1 MIPFASQRGGG
12 QDLATHL
19 LNEYDNELAALDQLR
34 GAVASDLHGALKEWE
49 VLARTLTRCEKYLY
63 SLSINPDPRQKPL
76 TREQY
81 MDYIGRTEEALGLTG
96 QPRAVVFHTKYGREH
111 CHVVWSRIDAME
123 KKAVHLAF
131 DHEKLMRVT
140 RSFARDHDL
149 KLPPGYE
156 KSRGVSQETLYE
168 REQQRQTGLSKADH
182 MRHVTQ
188 AWQHSDNARSFV
200 QALSAQGYILATGKR
215 PYILVDI
222 YGGMNALP
230 KLIDDKEV
238 RTADIRKFL
247 ERDFPAGAL
256 PTVEEAQ
263 VLVARHRALL
273 EREMKADQRA
283 DGLAQLQHSQR
294 ERRTDI
300 TRTIRLLTNRQQA
313 QRQVLHGE
321 HRAQRSVLRH
331 GYLEDLRAERQ
342 ARYQN
347 RPTGLAAFL
356 GRVTGI
362 EHIRKILHRRDDA
375 KQLTR
380 YGEQL
385 KALQTEQR
393 WKEQAL
399 ERRLTL
405 QMQELTRRE
414 TAFEKLDRREL
425 AACLRDQRR
434 VFREQQRGGGDEMPS
449 LEHAA
454 RIEMRV
460 RRPVLDLIDAF
471 ERAVTRSPS
480 EAPDL
485 LSAFR
490 RAASRGEV
498 VERETRDTEPHAHGE
513 ELHPSISPD
522 NDGPHKPRDRG

>member
-1 MIPFASQRGGG
+1 LIPFASQRGGG
-12 QDLATHL
+12 QNLATHL
-19 LNEYDNELAALDQLR
+19 LNEYDNEIAALDQLR

-63 SLSINPDPRQKPL
+63 SLSINPDPRQGPL

-81 MDYIGRTEEALGLTG
+81 MDYIGRTEEALGLSG

-111 CHVVWSRIDAME
+111 CHVVWSRIDAQE

-140 RSFARDHDL
+140 RSFARDHGL

-156 KSRGVSQETLYE
+156 KSRGVGQESLYE

-188 AWQHSDNARSFV
+188 AWQHSDDARSFV
-200 QALSAQGYILATGKR
+200 QALSEKGYILATGKR

-247 ERDFPAGAL
+247 DRDFPTGSL

-263 VLVARHRALL
+263 ALVARHRALL
-273 EREMKADQRA
+273 ERELKADARA

-313 QRQVLHGE
+313 QRQALFGE

-331 GYLEDLRAERQ
+331 AHLEGMRAVRQ
-342 ARYQN
+342 ARHEN

-362 EHIRKILHRRDDA
+362 EHLRKVLHRRDDA
-375 KQLTR
+375 RRLSR
-380 YGEQL
+380 YGEQR
-385 KALQTEQR
+385 KALQIEQR

-399 ERRLTL
+399 ERRLKL
-405 QMQELTRRE
+405 QMQELTRQQ
-414 TAFEKLDRREL
+414 TAFKKLDRREL
-425 AACLRDQRR
+425 AAFLRDQRR
-434 VFREQQRGGGDEMPS
+434 TFREQQRANSDEMPS
-449 LEHAA
+449 LEPLA
-454 RIEMRV
+454 
-460 RRPVLDLIDAF
+460 
-471 ERAVTRSPS
+471 
-480 EAPDL
+480 
-485 LSAFR
+485 
-490 RAASRGEV
+490 GC
-498 VERETRDTEPHAHGE
+498 
-513 ELHPSISPD
+513 
-522 NDGPHKPRDRG
+522 

>member
-34 GAVASDLHGALKEWE
+34 GAVASDLHGAFKEWE

-63 SLSINPDPRQKPL
+63 SLSINPDPRQGQL
-76 TREQY
+76 THEQF

-156 KSRGVSQETLYE
+156 KSRDVGQESLYE
-168 REQQRQTGLSKADH
+168 REQQRQSGLSKADH

-188 AWQHSDNARSFV
+188 AWQHSDDARSFV
-200 QALSAQGYILATGKR
+200 QALSEKGYILATGKR
-215 PYILVDI
+215 PYVLVDI
-222 YGGMNALP
+222 YGGMNALA

-238 RTADIRKFL
+238 RTADLRKFL
-247 ERDFPAGAL
+247 ERDFPAAAL

-263 VLVARHRALL
+263 ALVARHSALL
-273 EREMKADQRA
+273 ERELKADARA

-313 QRQVLHGE
+313 QRQVLLGE

-331 GYLEDLRAERQ
+331 AYLEGVRAVRQ
-342 ARYQN
+342 ARHEN
-347 RPTGLAAFL
+347 RPTGLAAFI

-362 EHIRKILHRRDDA
+362 EHLRKVLHRRDDA
-375 KQLTR
+375 KRLTR
-380 YGEQL
+380 YAEQRKTL
-385 KALQTEQR
+385 KAEQR

-399 ERRLTL
+399 ERRLKL
-405 QMQELTRRE
+405 QMQELTRQE

-425 AACLRDQRR
+425 AAFLRDQRR
-434 VFREQQRGGGDEMPS
+434 AFREQQRGGDAMPS
-449 LEHAA
+449 LEHVA
-454 RIEMRV
+454 RIETRAH
-460 RRPVLDLIDAF
+460 RPVLDVIDMF
-471 ERAVTRSPS
+471 ERAVSRSPS
-480 EAPDL
+480 EPPDL
-485 LSAFR
+485 LAAFK
-490 RAASRGEV
+490 RAAKPDAEG
-498 VERETRDTEPHAHGE
+498 ERESGAATLERARPPDLP
-513 ELHPSISPD
+513 SPD
-522 NDGPHKPRDRG
+522 APERDR

>member
-12 QDLATHL
+12 QNLATHL
-19 LNEYDNELAALDQLR
+19 LNEYDNEVAALDQLR

-81 MDYIGRTEEALGLTG
+81 MDYIGRTEEALGLSG

-156 KSRGVSQETLYE
+156 KSRGAGQETLYE

-200 QALSAQGYILATGKR
+200 QALSEKGYILATGKR

-222 YGGMNALP
+222 YGGMNALA
-230 KLIDDKEV
+230 KLINDKEV

-247 ERDFPAGAL
+247 ERDFPAKSL

-263 VLVARHRALL
+263 ALVARHRALL
-273 EREMKADQRA
+273 ERELKADQRA

-294 ERRTDI
+294 DRRTDI
-300 TRTIRLLTNRQQA
+300 TRMIRLLSNRQQA
-313 QRQVLHGE
+313 QRQLLSGE

-331 GYLEDLRAERQ
+331 AHLEGVHAVRH
-342 ARYQN
+342 ARYEN

-362 EHIRKILHRRDDA
+362 ERVRHALQRREDA
-375 KQLTR
+375 KRHTR

-385 KALQTEQR
+385 KALRAEQR
-393 WKEQAL
+393 RKEQAL
-399 ERRLTL
+399 ERRLKL
-405 QMQELTRRE
+405 QMQELTRRQS
-414 TAFEKLDRREL
+414 AFEKLDRREL
-425 AACLRDQRR
+425 AAFLRDQRR
-434 VFREQQRGGGDEMPS
+434 ALRVQQRGGGDEMPS
-449 LEHAA
+449 LEHVA
-454 RIEMRV
+454 RIETHE
-460 RRPVLDLIDAF
+460 RRPVLDVIEMF
-471 ERAVTRSPS
+471 ERAVFRSPS
-480 EAPDL
+480 EPPDL

-490 RAASRGEV
+490 RAARRGEEA
-498 VERETRDTEPHAHGE
+498 ERETRETEQHVHVE
-513 ELHPSISPD
+513 ELRPSVPPD
-522 NDGPHKPRDRG
+522 HDGPQKPRDRG

>member
-1 MIPFASQRGGG
+1 LIPFASQRGGG

-19 LNEYDNELAALDQLR
+19 LNEYDNEIAALDQLR

-81 MDYIGRTEEALGLTG
+81 MDYIGRTEEALGLSG
-96 QPRAVVFHTKYGREH
+96 QPRAIVFHTKYGREH
-111 CHVVWSRIDAME
+111 CHVVWSRIDAQE

-156 KSRGVSQETLYE
+156 KSRGAGQETLYE

-188 AWQHSDNARSFV
+188 AWQHSDDARSFV
-200 QALSAQGYILATGKR
+200 QALSEKGYILATGKR

-222 YGGMNALP
+222 YGGMNALS

-247 ERDFPAGAL
+247 ERDFPAASL

-263 VLVARHRALL
+263 ALVARHRALL
-273 EREMKADQRA
+273 ERELKADARA

-300 TRTIRLLTNRQQA
+300 TRTIRLLINRQQA
-313 QRQVLHGE
+313 QREVLHGE

-331 GYLEDLRAERQ
+331 GHLEAVHATRQ
-342 ARYQN
+342 TRYEN

-362 EHIRKILHRRDDA
+362 EHIRKVLHRRDDA
-375 KQLTR
+375 KRLTR
-380 YGEQL
+380 YREQR

-399 ERRLTL
+399 ERRLKL

-414 TAFEKLDRREL
+414 AAFEKLDRREL
-425 AACLRDQRR
+425 AAFLRDQRR
-434 VFREQQRGGGDEMPS
+434 TFRVQQRGNSDEMPS
-449 LEHAA
+449 LEHVA
-454 RIEMRV
+454 RIETRAP
-460 RRPVLDLIDAF
+460 RPVLDVIDMF

-480 EAPDL
+480 EHPNL

-490 RAASRGEV
+490 RAARRGEET
-498 VERETRDTEPHAHGE
+498 ERETRDTEQRVHGE
-513 ELHPSISPD
+513 ELRPLVPPD
-522 NDGPHKPRDRG
+522 HDGPQKPRDRG